1 MLWKKSG
8 FKEDLVYTPKT
19 ITNNILDKKRRK
31 RKIIW
36 FNPPYWVNVKTNIGK
51 IILSLLKKHFPKK
64 NKLHKIFNKNNIKIS
79 CMINISSIKA
89 GDDKSILQPKIT
101 KYGCNCRVK
110 NTCPIQ
116 NQWQIP
122 NLIYRAPDENEAND
136 EKKIYFGLAA
146 TTFKERS
153 GNYRSKNTELSKY
166 IWSLKD
172 AKIPYNIK
180 WLIVGK
186 FYGKIK
192 IDHCPFCL
200 AGKLFL
206 IEYFDDIRLL
216 NKRSEFINHCRHQN
230 KELLK
235 SLKRSD
241 SMDWH

>member
-1 MLWKKSG
+1 MTFNLNKNIYESYRKPDNQLVYINANSNHTPNTIRELPISIGKVIQLPCNKEVFEKETPPYSDALKESG

-79 CMINISSIKA
+79 CMMNISSIKA
-89 GDDKSILQPKIT
+89 GDDKSLLQPKIT

-166 IWSLKD
+166 I
-172 AKIPYNIK
+172 
-180 WLIVGK
+180 
-186 FYGKIK
+186 
-192 IDHCPFCL
+192 
-200 AGKLFL
+200 
-206 IEYFDDIRLL
+206 
-216 NKRSEFINHCRHQN
+216 
-230 KELLK
+230 
-235 SLKRSD
+235 
-241 SMDWH
+241 